1 MEEEIKPSN
10 KLKIAAAIIFFITT
24 LLFLAFI
31 AFYVAFSPIEESQT
45 KEYTAT
51 ISEITPVTFYTI
63 KTYEYAASFSVVYED
78 VVVDMEALSSLQKD
92 QTITFRIPSINSE
105 ENIADETLT
114 IEFLSLRIGDTDIIT
129 LDSYNNYLLK
139 TQKESSTVILIATTI
154 SLIIG
159 ISLLVI
165 RKIDY
170 NNKKIAPT
178 CKLLFNDNC
187 KTRKTSV
194 LVFGLLLLIGTILFI
209 IYGIVYLLNLVTTDG
224 ITFLI
229 LGISGLGISIFLFV
243 MLTKSRFF
251 NSYVFISQDKIKFF
265 ANKEDHEI
273 PLSNLISFNVLKEY
287 PSSSSTGYDIELNF
301 TGNRTFTIFT
311 SKGRALEQVLNVIK
325 NDEDLS
331 KNDEEVIKIE
341 ENLTKN
347 DEEK

>member
-1 MEEEIKPSN
+1 MEEEIKPS
-10 KLKIAAAIIFFITT
+10 KRLKIAAVIFFF
-24 LLFLAFI
+24 LSALFFI
-31 AFYVAFSPIEESQT
+31 SCTVFYFSFSMIEDSQT
-45 KEYTAT
+45 TEYTAT
-51 ISEITPVTFYTI
+51 ISEIRPITFYTI
-63 KTYEYAASFSVVYED
+63 KTYEYNASFSVVYED
-78 VVVDMEALSSLQKD
+78 VVMDMEALSSLQKD
-92 QTITFRIPSINSE
+92 QTITFSISNADI
-105 ENIADETLT
+105 ENLEDETLA
-114 IEFLSLRIGDTDIIT
+114 IDFVSLKVGDIDIIT
-129 LDSYNNYLLK
+129 LDSYNAYFLKVQREGCTTFSIADIIFLVIAILL
-139 TQKESSTVILIATTI
+139 
-154 SLIIG
+154 LII
-159 ISLLVI
+159 
-165 RKIDY
+165 RKVDY
-170 NNKKIAPT
+170 NTQKIAPT
-178 CKLLFNDNC
+178 GKLLFKDNC
-187 KTRKTSV
+187 KTRKTPL
-194 LVFGLLLLIGTILFI
+194 LVSCVIFVIVSIILITCSIFEF
-209 IYGIVYLLNLVTTDG
+209 LNLITTNG
-224 ITFLI
+224 ISRLI
-229 LGISGLGISIFLFV
+229 VGISGLGISIFLFV